1 MGSGNEALSYRLLTQ
16 WERQGGTGMLVP
28 SREAWGN
35 AHRWLQAD
43 ADAAWTM
50 PRVGNRLPGP
60 WPNGS
65 AGPGA
70 PAGVAWADGGV
81 AETGSLILLAGPDAP
96 RAVSLLPFRV
106 MFLLA
111 ASDIAG
117 RWEGWWEGH
126 TLFPPPSAV
135 TMISGPSRSADIEND
150 QAIGVHGPGEV
161 FLLIL
166 SDR

>member
-1 MGSGNEALSYRLLTQ
+1 MGTGNGDRAYRLLAE
-16 WERQGGTGMLVP
+16 WERQGGSGMLVP
-28 SREAWGN
+28 SREALDN
-35 AHRWLQAD
+35 AIRWLRKD

-60 WPNGS
+60 WPHGP
-65 AGPGA
+65 AGPEA

-81 AETGSLILLAGPDAP
+81 VETGSLILLAGPDSP
-96 RAVSLLPFRV
+96 RAVSLLPYRV
-106 MFLLA
+106 LFLLPA
-111 ASDIAG
+111 QDISERLEA
-117 RWEGWWEGH
+117 WWAVH
-126 TLFPPPSAV
+126 SLVPPPSAV

-166 SDR
+166 TDR